1 VGPGAE
7 EAVLK
12 VKFIDLEGAIIVQF
26 TDSPVMAYA
35 RIAEFVRSMAVRVEG
50 FTVHVEPA

>member
-1 VGPGAE
+1 M
-7 EAVLK
+7 LR
-12 VKFIDLEGAIIVQF
+12 VKFIDLKGAVIGQF

-35 RIAEFVRSMAVRVEG
+35 RIAQFVRLMAVRVEG